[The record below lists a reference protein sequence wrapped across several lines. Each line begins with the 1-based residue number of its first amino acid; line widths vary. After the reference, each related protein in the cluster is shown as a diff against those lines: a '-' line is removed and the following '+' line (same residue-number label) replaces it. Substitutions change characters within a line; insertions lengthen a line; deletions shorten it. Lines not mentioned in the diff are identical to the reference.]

1 MAISL
6 GGFSGGGA
14 GAVTSVNGQTGVVV
28 VSGDDV
34 AADHTASNY
43 TAANANVDGHLSGI
57 DTKLGTLAAGLT
69 YKGAFN
75 ATAGTPSIANA
86 LQGDLYV
93 VDTAGTIY
101 GQTWAIGDHL
111 LINANMGGVIDNAKI
126 DKIDNT
132 DQVTSVNG
140 STGAVTLSG
149 DDLAADHTASNY
161 TAANANID
169 GHLSGIDSK
178 FGTLGTA
185 STAASTD
192 FLQVSN
198 NLSDLNNAI
207 TARSNLGL
215 GTAATSASTDFL
227 ASTAGGDDIAAD
239 HTAVN
244 YTAANANIDGHLS
257 GIDTALGATASPTLD
272 GVTTNGNTTT
282 NAINVGTITTSG
294 DILANAADTRT
305 IGAEATRF
313 ITYYGDMNGA
323 IRFKAKNDEGSAI
336 TKGQV
341 VYIKGVDGTVP
352 TIGLADADDS
362 AKMPAFGLAAANAND
377 QAEVQIVSFG
387 NLTDFDTSSFTLG
400 TTVYVSTTAGGLTAT
415 PPTGET
421 GLIQNIGKIVRS
433 HASAGIVKVGG
444 AGRTNATPNLDQNKI
459 FLGNA
464 SNQAVSTALSSIAL
478 SGFNNDLSYLV
489 PSNNLSDLT
498 NAVTART
505 NLGLGTAATAAST
518 DFLSGTGADTLGG
531 DLDVGTSDIVS
542 SSNNNIEFAANGTGV
557 VKVIPTSTGGH
568 LELNGDGTN
577 VGKLRLMCEQSSHG
591 IYLTGPSHAAAAS
604 YTLKFPDTAGT
615 NNYVLKTD
623 GSGNLDWVAQSG
635 GGSAPNVTTDSSG
648 TNTTIS
654 TTTGIEEVHLID
666 NGAAAVQITLPAAS
680 TAGSGYKYQVKR
692 LGTANVTISATI
704 DGGSSFVLS
713 NQYDSLTVVSN
724 GTQYYII

>member
-6 GGFSGGGA
+6 GGFSGGGGA

-111 LINANMGGVIDNAKI
+111 LINANMGGSITNSKI

-149 DDLAADHTASNY
+149 DDLTADHTASNYTAANANIDGHLSGVDSKFGTLGTASTAASTDFLASTAGLDDLSDVSFTAGAGIDNYVLTYDHSSTSWGAEVVPSAPVTSVNGSTGVVVVSGDDVAADHTASNY
-161 TAANANID
+161 TAANANVD

-192 FLQVSN
+192 FL
-198 NLSDLNNAI
+198 
-207 TARSNLGL
+207 
-215 GTAATSASTDFL
+215 
-227 ASTAGGDDIAAD
+227 ASTAGLDDLSDVSFTAGAGIDNYVLTYDHSSTSWGAEVVPSAPVTSVNSSTGAVVVSGNDVAAD
-239 HTAVN
+239 HTASN
-244 YTAANANIDGHLS
+244 YTAANANVDGHLS
-257 GIDTALGATASPTLD
+257 GVDTKLG
-272 GVTTNGNTTT
+272 
-282 NAINVGTITTSG
+282 
-294 DILANAADTRT
+294 
-305 IGAEATRF
+305 
-313 ITYYGDMNGA
+313 
-323 IRFKAKNDEGSAI
+323 
-336 TKGQV
+336 
-341 VYIKGVDGTVP
+341 
-352 TIGLADADDS
+352 
-362 AKMPAFGLAAANAND
+362 
-377 QAEVQIVSFG
+377 
-387 NLTDFDTSSFTLG
+387 TLG
-400 TTVYVSTTAGGLTAT
+400 T
-415 PPTGET
+415 
-421 GLIQNIGKIVRS
+421 
-433 HASAGIVKVGG
+433 AS
-444 AGRTNATPNLDQNKI
+444 
-459 FLGNA
+459 
-464 SNQAVSTALSSIAL
+464 
-478 SGFNNDLSYLV
+478 
-489 PSNNLSDLT
+489 
-498 NAVTART
+498 
-505 NLGLGTAATAAST
+505 TAAST
-518 DFLSGTGADTLGG
+518 DFLSATGPDTLGG
-531 DLDVGTSDIVS
+531 NLDVGTSDIVS

-557 VKVIPTSTGGH
+557 VKVIPTATGGH
-568 LELNGDGTN
+568 LELNGDSTN

-615 NNYVLKTD
+615 NNFVLKTD

-635 GGSAPNVTTDSSG
+635 GSGGGFTYSAIS
-648 TNTTIS
+648 S
-654 TTTGIEEVHLID
+654 TTTAQAQYHYSCTGTFTL
-666 NGAAAVQITLPAAS
+666 TLPAAS
-680 TAGSGYKYQVKR
+680 GVTAGEEIRVKNM
-692 LGTANVTISATI
+692 GTGTITI
-704 DGGSSFVLS
+704 DRSSTDTIDAQASVTLGVQYQMLS
-713 NQYDSLTVVSN
+713 FVSN
-724 GTQYYII
+724 GSNAYEVI

>member
-6 GGFSGGGA
+6 GGFSGGGGA

-111 LINANMGGVIDNAKI
+111 LINANMGGSITNSKI

-149 DDLAADHTASNY
+149 DDLTADHTASNY

-169 GHLSGIDSK
+169 GHLSGVDSK

-192 FLQVSN
+192 FL
-198 NLSDLNNAI
+198 
-207 TARSNLGL
+207 
-215 GTAATSASTDFL
+215 
-227 ASTAGGDDIAAD
+227 ASTAGLDDLSDVSFTAGAGIDNYVLTYDHSSTSWGAEVVPSAPVTSVNSSTGAVVVSGNDVAAD
-239 HTAVN
+239 HTASN
-244 YTAANANIDGHLS
+244 YTAANANVDGHLS
-257 GIDTALGATASPTLD
+257 GVDTKLG
-272 GVTTNGNTTT
+272 
-282 NAINVGTITTSG
+282 
-294 DILANAADTRT
+294 
-305 IGAEATRF
+305 
-313 ITYYGDMNGA
+313 
-323 IRFKAKNDEGSAI
+323 
-336 TKGQV
+336 
-341 VYIKGVDGTVP
+341 
-352 TIGLADADDS
+352 
-362 AKMPAFGLAAANAND
+362 
-377 QAEVQIVSFG
+377 
-387 NLTDFDTSSFTLG
+387 TLG
-400 TTVYVSTTAGGLTAT
+400 T
-415 PPTGET
+415 
-421 GLIQNIGKIVRS
+421 
-433 HASAGIVKVGG
+433 AS
-444 AGRTNATPNLDQNKI
+444 
-459 FLGNA
+459 
-464 SNQAVSTALSSIAL
+464 
-478 SGFNNDLSYLV
+478 
-489 PSNNLSDLT
+489 
-498 NAVTART
+498 
-505 NLGLGTAATAAST
+505 TAAST
-518 DFLSGTGADTLGG
+518 DFLSATGPDTLGG
-531 DLDVGTSDIVS
+531 NLDVGTSDIVS

-557 VKVIPTSTGGH
+557 VKVIPTATGGH
-568 LELNGDGTN
+568 LELNGDSTN

-615 NNYVLKTD
+615 NNFVLKTD

-635 GGSAPNVTTDSSG
+635 GSGGGFTYSAIS
-648 TNTTIS
+648 S
-654 TTTGIEEVHLID
+654 TTTAQAQYHYSCTGTFTL
-666 NGAAAVQITLPAAS
+666 TLPAAS
-680 TAGSGYKYQVKR
+680 GVTAGEEIRVKNM
-692 LGTANVTISATI
+692 GTGTITI
-704 DGGSSFVLS
+704 DRSSTDTIDAQASVTLGVQYQMLS
-713 NQYDSLTVVSN
+713 FVSN
-724 GTQYYII
+724 GSNAYEVI